1 MMHEGHEGVTE
12 LTKIDYLSAFFDIYT
27 FSTRTKMFFFY
38 QTLHVFDIVN
48 ICWKISFLEKAI
60 FTQLILQFNQI
71 KFLREGFECCNLKAF
86 DHRFSRPTQ
95 SIYINTK
102 IIYSVASCSFI
113 KSNSNTGIFL
123 WILYNF

>member
-48 ICWKISFLEKAI
+48 NICWKISFLEKSNIYTINFAI
-60 FTQLILQFNQI
+60 YPNQV
-71 KFLREGFECCNLKAF
+71 LVGR
-86 DHRFSRPTQ
+86 
-95 SIYINTK
+95 
-102 IIYSVASCSFI
+102 
-113 KSNSNTGIFL
+113 L
-123 WILYNF
+123 WVL